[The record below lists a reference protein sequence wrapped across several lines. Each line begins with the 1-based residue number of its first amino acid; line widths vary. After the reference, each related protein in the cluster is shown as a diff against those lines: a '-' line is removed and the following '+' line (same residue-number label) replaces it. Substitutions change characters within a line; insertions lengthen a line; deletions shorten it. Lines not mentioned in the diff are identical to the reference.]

1 MDTDAFLSRLDSHR
15 QAGRVDDDS
24 FSRVA
29 EYEKSQKTS
38 APAPVVITSGDSH
51 APSEA
56 EGEATEEGSQLAANS
71 KRFSLGVAAAI
82 GSTLI
87 LVGIGLLASLVDD
100 ATGLDLVIPLFGL
113 LAGLAYVAPNLKVEG
128 KAEVFVGEARSIL
141 FGVAS
146 MVAVT
151 WYITVIVDKPWDED
165 FGPLNMFAWGPTL
178 AVAFAAV
185 GFARKMNAWVS
196 YCLSWILWFYP
207 FVFVLEAGSGEF
219 YGIMVVMAV
228 LSYVMVT
235 EYLDEKRTAGSG
247 IQAAFLGM
255 MWGIMA
261 WFTLEAF
268 DDIADNDV
276 ILPLAYI
283 VGWMAVV
290 EAARRYTTLLT
301 SRRYPNGQNKGW
313 ITTLGLLV
321 FYTGIPLWF
330 GFRFAES
337 IGWEELEVAGFDV
350 YLGYVFGLLVHVTM
364 GLQLFGWQAQNVV
377 VKPSLTEPGSFAGSV
392 FFLMAFVWFIFGA
405 VDFLEDL
412 AGYLFLPLGLLV
424 LLIGTKRLIRSS
436 DSTSPDQKQMAG
448 PLEEA

>member
-1 MDTDAFLSRLDSHR
+1 MDTEAFLSRLDSHR

-29 EYEKSQKTS
+29 EYEKSQKKS
-38 APAPVVITSGDSH
+38 APAPIVISDSH
-51 APSEA
+51 VASELETKPA
-56 EGEATEEGSQLAANS
+56 EEGSHLEANS
-71 KRFSLGVAAAI
+71 MRFSLGVAAAI
-82 GSTLI
+82 GATLI
-87 LVGIGLLASLVDD
+87 LVGIGLLASLIDD
-100 ATGLDLVIPLFGL
+100 ASGVDLVIPLFGL
-113 LAGLAYVAPNLKVEG
+113 LAGLAYFAPNLKVEG

-146 MVAVT
+146 MVAVM
-151 WYITVIVDKPWDED
+151 WYITVIVDRPYYED

-185 GFARKMNAWVS
+185 DFARKMNAWVS
-196 YCLSWILWFYP
+196 YCLSWILWLYP
-207 FVFVLEAGSGEF
+207 FAFAFEGSGEF
-219 YGIMVVMAV
+219 YSVITIMAV
-228 LSYVMVT
+228 LSYVMVS

-261 WFTLEAF
+261 WFTLEEF
-268 DDIADNDV
+268 DDIANNDV

-283 VGWMAVV
+283 LGWMAVV

-301 SRRYPNGQNKGW
+301 SRRYPSGQNKGW
-313 ITTLGLLV
+313 ITALGLLV

-337 IGWEELEVAGFDV
+337 IGWEELKVAGFDV
-350 YLGYVFGLLVHVTM
+350 YLGFVFGLLVHATM

-424 LLIGTKRLIRSS
+424 LLIGTRRLIGSS
-436 DSTSPDQKQMAG
+436 DSSSNEHGQLAG
-448 PLEEA
+448 ILEES

>member
-1 MDTDAFLSRLDSHR
+1 MDTEAFLSRLDSHR

-29 EYEKSQKTS
+29 EYEKSQKKS
-38 APAPVVITSGDSH
+38 APAPIVISDSH
-51 APSEA
+51 VASELETKPA
-56 EGEATEEGSQLAANS
+56 EEGSHLEANS
-71 KRFSLGVAAAI
+71 MRFSLGVAAAI
-82 GSTLI
+82 GATLI
-87 LVGIGLLASLVDD
+87 LVGIGLLASLIDD
-100 ATGLDLVIPLFGL
+100 ASGVDLVIPLFGL
-113 LAGLAYVAPNLKVEG
+113 LAGLAYFAPNLKVEG

-146 MVAVT
+146 MVAVM
-151 WYITVIVDKPWDED
+151 WYITVIVDRPYYED

-185 GFARKMNAWVS
+185 DFARKMNAWVS
-196 YCLSWILWFYP
+196 YCLSLILWLYP
-207 FVFVLEAGSGEF
+207 FAFAFEGSGEF
-219 YGIMVVMAV
+219 YSVITIMAV
-228 LSYVMVT
+228 LSYVMVS

-261 WFTLEAF
+261 WFTLEEF
-268 DDIADNDV
+268 DDIANNDV

-283 VGWMAVV
+283 LGWMAVV

-301 SRRYPNGQNKGW
+301 SRRYPSGQNKGW
-313 ITTLGLLV
+313 ITALGLLV

-337 IGWEELEVAGFDV
+337 IGWEELKVAGFDV
-350 YLGYVFGLLVHVTM
+350 YLGYVFGLLVHATM

-424 LLIGTKRLIRSS
+424 LLIGTRRLIGSS
-436 DSTSPDQKQMAG
+436 DSSSNEHGQLAG
-448 PLEEA
+448 ILEES

>member
-1 MDTDAFLSRLDSHR
+1 MDVDAFLSRLESHR
-15 QAGRVDDDS
+15 QAGRVDDAS

-29 EYEKSQKTS
+29 EHERSQTKS
-38 APAPVVITSGDSH
+38 APDPIVISETHSLG
-51 APSEA
+51 EA
-56 EGEATEEGSQLAANS
+56 ESKPAEEGPGLAANS
-71 KRFSLGVAAAI
+71 MRFSLGVAAAI
-82 GSTLI
+82 GSTLM

-113 LAGLAYVAPNLKVEG
+113 LAGLAYFAPKLKVEG
-128 KAEVFVGEARSIL
+128 RAEVFVGEARSIL

-151 WYITVIVDKPWDED
+151 WYITVIVNKPWDED

-207 FVFVLEAGSGEF
+207 FVFALEGPGSGEF
-219 YGIMVVMAV
+219 YSVMIIMAV
-228 LSYVMVT
+228 LSYVMVS

-261 WFTLEAF
+261 WFTLEEF
-268 DDIADNDV
+268 DDIANNDV

-283 VGWMAVV
+283 LGWMAVV
-290 EAARRYTTLLT
+290 EAAMRNTTLLT

-313 ITTLGLLV
+313 ITILGLLV

-337 IGWEELEVAGFDV
+337 IGFEELKIAGFDV
-350 YLGYVFGLLVHVTM
+350 YLGFVFGLLVHATM
-364 GLQLFGWQAQNVV
+364 GLQLFEWNASSVV
-377 VKPSLTEPGSFAGSV
+377 VKPSLTAPGTFAGSV
-392 FFLMAFVWFIFGA
+392 FFVMAFVWFIFGA

-412 AGYLFLPLGLLV
+412 AGYLFLPLGLVVLV
-424 LLIGTKRLIRSS
+424 VGTKRLINSS
-436 DSTSPDQKQMAG
+436 GDASA
-448 PLEEA
+448 EE

>member
-56 EGEATEEGSQLAANS
+56 EGEAAEEGSQLAANS

-82 GSTLI
+82 GATLI
-87 LVGIGLLASLVDD
+87 LVGIGLLASLIDD
-100 ATGLDLVIPLFGL
+100 ATDLDLVVPLFGL
-113 LAGLAYVAPNLKVEG
+113 LAGLAYFAPNLKVEG
-128 KAEVFVGEARSIL
+128 RAEVFVGEARSIL

-146 MVAVT
+146 MVAVM
-151 WYITVIVDKPWDED
+151 WYINEIVDKSWSED
-165 FGPLNMFAWGPTL
+165 FGPLNMFEWGPTL

-196 YCLSWILWFYP
+196 YCLSWILWFFP
-207 FVFVLEAGSGEF
+207 FLLAFDQNGGGEF
-219 YGIMVVMAV
+219 LSVMTVMAV
-228 LSYVMVT
+228 LSYELVT
-235 EYLDEKRTAGSG
+235 EYLDEHRAAGSG
-247 IQAAFLGM
+247 VQATFLGM

-261 WFTLEAF
+261 WFTLEEF
-268 DDIADNDV
+268 HDLVHNDV
-276 ILPLAYI
+276 VMPLAYI

-290 EAARRYTTLLT
+290 EWHNRTQT
-301 SRRYPNGQNKGW
+301 SRRYPSGQNKGW
-313 ITTLGLLV
+313 ITTLLLLV
-321 FYTGIPLWF
+321 FFTGIPLWF
-330 GFRFAES
+330 GFAFADF
-337 IGWEELEVAGFDV
+337 IGWEELNIAGFDV
-350 YLGYVFGLLVHVTM
+350 YLGFVFGLLVHATM
-364 GLQLFGWQAQNVV
+364 GLQLFGWQAENVV
-377 VKPSLTEPGSFAGSV
+377 VKPSLSEPGSFAGSV

-424 LLIGTKRLIRSS
+424 LLIGTKRLIGSS
-436 DSTSPDQKQMAG
+436 E
-448 PLEEA
+448 PLPNDGDIA

>member
-1 MDTDAFLSRLDSHR
+1 MDTEAFLSRLDSHR

-38 APAPVVITSGDSH
+38 APAPIVIGDSH
-51 APSEA
+51 VASEA
-56 EGEATEEGSQLAANS
+56 ETKPAEEGSHLEANS
-71 KRFSLGVAAAI
+71 MRFSLGVAAAI
-82 GSTLI
+82 GATLI
-87 LVGIGLLASLVDD
+87 LVGIGLLASLIDD
-100 ATGLDLVIPLFGL
+100 ASGVDLVIPLFGL
-113 LAGLAYVAPNLKVEG
+113 LAGLAYFAPNLKVEG

-146 MVAVT
+146 MVAVM
-151 WYITVIVDKPWDED
+151 WYITVIVDRPYYED

-207 FVFVLEAGSGEF
+207 FAFAFEGSGEF
-219 YGIMVVMAV
+219 FSVITIMAV
-228 LSYVMVT
+228 LSYAMVS

-261 WFTLEAF
+261 WFTLEEF
-268 DDIADNDV
+268 DDIANNDV

-283 VGWMAVV
+283 LGWIAVV
-290 EAARRYTTLLT
+290 EATMRNTTLLT

-350 YLGYVFGLLVHVTM
+350 YLGFVFGLLVHATM

-424 LLIGTKRLIRSS
+424 LLIGTRRLIGSS
-436 DSTSPDQKQMAG
+436 DSPSNKDGQSAG
-448 PLEEA
+448 VLEEP

>member
-1 MDTDAFLSRLDSHR
+1 MDTEAFLSRLDSHR

-29 EYEKSQKTS
+29 EYEKSQKKS
-38 APAPVVITSGDSH
+38 APAPIVISDSH
-51 APSEA
+51 VASELETKPA
-56 EGEATEEGSQLAANS
+56 EEGSHLEANS
-71 KRFSLGVAAAI
+71 MRFSLGVAAAI
-82 GSTLI
+82 GATLI
-87 LVGIGLLASLVDD
+87 LVGIGLLASLIDD
-100 ATGLDLVIPLFGL
+100 ASGVDLVIPLFGL
-113 LAGLAYVAPNLKVEG
+113 LAGLAYFAPNLKVEG

-146 MVAVT
+146 MVAVM
-151 WYITVIVDKPWDED
+151 WYITVIVDRPYYED

-185 GFARKMNAWVS
+185 DFARKMNAWVS
-196 YCLSWILWFYP
+196 YCLSWILWLYP
-207 FVFVLEAGSGEF
+207 FAFAFEGSGEF
-219 YGIMVVMAV
+219 YSVIIIMAV
-228 LSYVMVT
+228 LSYVMVS

-261 WFTLEAF
+261 WFTLEEF
-268 DDIADNDV
+268 DDIANNDV

-283 VGWMAVV
+283 LGWMAVV

-301 SRRYPNGQNKGW
+301 SRRYPSGQNKGW
-313 ITTLGLLV
+313 ITALGLLV

-337 IGWEELEVAGFDV
+337 IGWEELRVAGFDV
-350 YLGYVFGLLVHVTM
+350 YLGFVFGLLVHATM

-424 LLIGTKRLIRSS
+424 LLIGTRRLIGSS
-436 DSTSPDQKQMAG
+436 DSSSNEHGQLAG
-448 PLEEA
+448 ILEES

>member
-1 MDTDAFLSRLDSHR
+1 MDTDAFLSRLDLHR
-15 QAGRVDDDS
+15 KAGRVDDGS

-29 EYEKSQKTS
+29 EYEKSQKTIV
-38 APAPVVITSGDSH
+38 PAPIVIDGGH
-51 APSEA
+51 VASEA
-56 EGEATEEGSQLAANS
+56 ESNPAEEATRLAANS
-71 KRFSLGVAAAI
+71 MRFSLGVAAAI

-87 LVGIGLLASLVDD
+87 LIGIGLLASLVDD
-100 ATGLDLVIPLFGL
+100 ATDLDLVIPLFAL
-113 LAGLAYVAPNLKVEG
+113 LAGLAYFAPNLKVEG
-128 KAEVFVGEARSIL
+128 RAEVFVGEARSIL
-141 FGVAS
+141 FAVAS

-196 YCLSWILWFYP
+196 YCLSWILWLYP
-207 FVFVLEAGSGEF
+207 LVFAFEGSGEF
-219 YGIMVVMAV
+219 YSVIIVMAV
-228 LSYVMVT
+228 LSYVMVS

-261 WFTLEAF
+261 WVTIEEFEDLVN
-268 DDIADNDV
+268 NDV
-276 ILPLAYI
+276 ILPLVYI
-283 VGWMAVV
+283 LGWMAVV
-290 EAARRYTTLLT
+290 EWHSRSQT

-330 GFRFAES
+330 GFMLADY
-337 IGWEELEVAGFDV
+337 IGWEELKIAGFDV
-350 YLGYVFGLLVHVTM
+350 RLGYVLGLLVHATM

-377 VKPSLTEPGSFAGSV
+377 VKPSLSEPGPFAGSV
-392 FFLMAFVWFIFGA
+392 FFLMAFVWFILGA

-412 AGYLFLPLGLLV
+412 AGYLFLPMGLIV
-424 LLIGTKRLIRSS
+424 LFFGTKRL
-436 DSTSPDQKQMAG
+436 MAG
-448 PLEEA
+448 PNTDTEAE

>member
-1 MDTDAFLSRLDSHR
+1 MDTEAFLSRLDSHR

-38 APAPVVITSGDSH
+38 APAPIVIGDSH
-51 APSEA
+51 VASEA
-56 EGEATEEGSQLAANS
+56 ESKPAEEGSHLEANS
-71 KRFSLGVAAAI
+71 MRFSLGVAAAI
-82 GSTLI
+82 GATLI
-87 LVGIGLLASLVDD
+87 LVGIGLLASLIDD
-100 ATGLDLVIPLFGL
+100 ASGVDLVIPLFGL
-113 LAGLAYVAPNLKVEG
+113 LAGLAYFAPNLKVEG

-146 MVAVT
+146 MVAVM
-151 WYITVIVDKPWDED
+151 WYITVIVDRPSNED

-185 GFARKMNAWVS
+185 DFARKMNAWVS

-207 FVFVLEAGSGEF
+207 FVFVLEAEIGEF
-219 YGIMVVMAV
+219 YGVMTLMAV
-228 LSYVMVT
+228 LSYVMVS

-261 WFTLEAF
+261 WFTLEEF
-268 DDIADNDV
+268 DDIANNDV

-350 YLGYVFGLLVHVTM
+350 YLGFVFGLLVHATM

-424 LLIGTKRLIRSS
+424 LLIGTRRLIGSS
-436 DSTSPDQKQMAG
+436 E
-448 PLEEA
+448 PLPNDGDIP

>member
-1 MDTDAFLSRLDSHR
+1 MDTEAFLSRLDSHR

-38 APAPVVITSGDSH
+38 APAPIVISDGH
-51 APSEA
+51 MASEPETKPA
-56 EGEATEEGSQLAANS
+56 EEGSHLAANS
-71 KRFSLGVAAAI
+71 MRFSLGVAAAI
-82 GSTLI
+82 GATLI
-87 LVGIGLLASLVDD
+87 LVGIGLLASLIDD
-100 ATGLDLVIPLFGL
+100 ASGVDLVIPLFGL
-113 LAGLAYVAPNLKVEG
+113 LAGLAYFAPNLKVEG

-146 MVAVT
+146 MVAVM
-151 WYITVIVDKPWDED
+151 WYITVIVDRPYYED

-185 GFARKMNAWVS
+185 DFARKMNAWVS

-207 FVFVLEAGSGEF
+207 FVFVLEAEIGEF
-219 YGIMVVMAV
+219 YGVMTLMAV
-228 LSYVMVT
+228 LSYVMVS

-261 WFTLEAF
+261 WFTLEEF
-268 DDIADNDV
+268 DDIANNDV

-283 VGWMAVV
+283 LGWMAVV

-301 SRRYPNGQNKGW
+301 SRRYPSGQNKGW
-313 ITTLGLLV
+313 ITALGLLV

-350 YLGYVFGLLVHVTM
+350 YLGFVFGLLVHATM

-424 LLIGTKRLIRSS
+424 LLIGTRRLIRSS
-436 DSTSPDQKQMAG
+436 DSTSNEDGQVAG
-448 PLEEA
+448 ILEKS

>member
-1 MDTDAFLSRLDSHR
+1 MDADAFLSRLDSHR
-15 QAGRVDDDS
+15 QAGRVDDAS
-24 FSRVA
+24 FSRIA
-29 EYEKSQKTS
+29 EYEKSQKMS
-38 APAPVVITSGDSH
+38 APKAIVID
-51 APSEA
+51 
-56 EGEATEEGSQLAANS
+56 EGHGASKADFEATGEGSQLAANS

-82 GSTLI
+82 GATLI
-87 LVGIGLLASLVDD
+87 LVGVGLLASLVDD

-113 LAGLAYVAPNLKVEG
+113 LAGLAFFAPNLKVEG

-146 MVAVT
+146 MVAVM

-196 YCLSWILWFYP
+196 YCFSWILWFYP
-207 FVFVLEAGSGEF
+207 FAFALEAGSGEF
-219 YGIMVVMAV
+219 FSVMTVMAV
-228 LSYVMVT
+228 LSYVMVS

-268 DDIADNDV
+268 DDIANNEV

-283 VGWMAVV
+283 LGWMAVV

-350 YLGYVFGLLVHVTM
+350 YLGFVFGLLVHVTM

-436 DSTSPDQKQMAG
+436 DSTSPEQNQMNG

>member
-1 MDTDAFLSRLDSHR
+1 MDIDAFLSRLDSHR
-15 QAGRVDDDS
+15 QAGRVDDAS
-24 FSRVA
+24 FSRIA
-29 EYEKSQKTS
+29 EYEKSQNRS
-38 APAPVVITSGDSH
+38 APEAIVIDEGH
-51 APSEA
+51 EA
-56 EGEATEEGSQLAANS
+56 SKADFEATGEGSQLAANS

-82 GSTLI
+82 GATLI
-87 LVGIGLLASLVDD
+87 LVGVGLLASLVDD

-113 LAGLAYVAPNLKVEG
+113 LAGLAFFAPNLKVEG

-146 MVAVT
+146 MVAVM

-268 DDIADNDV
+268 DDIANNDV

-283 VGWMAVV
+283 LGWMAVV
-290 EAARRYTTLLT
+290 EAAKRYTTLLT
-301 SRRYPNGQNKGW
+301 SRRYPSGQNKGW

-350 YLGYVFGLLVHVTM
+350 YLGFVFGLLVHATM
-364 GLQLFGWQAQNVV
+364 GLQLFGWQAENVV

-436 DSTSPDQKQMAG
+436 DSTSPEQNQMNG

>member
-15 QAGRVDDDS
+15 QAGRVDDAS
-24 FSRVA
+24 FSRIA
-29 EYEKSQKTS
+29 EYEKSQNPS
-38 APAPVVITSGDSH
+38 APEAIVID
-51 APSEA
+51 
-56 EGEATEEGSQLAANS
+56 EGHGASKADFEATEEGSQLAANS

-82 GSTLI
+82 GATLI

-113 LAGLAYVAPNLKVEG
+113 LAGLAYFAPNLKGEG

-146 MVAVT
+146 MVAVM
-151 WYITVIVDKPWDED
+151 WYITVIVDKPWGED

-228 LSYVMVT
+228 LSYVMVS

-261 WFTLEAF
+261 WFTLEEF
-268 DDIADNDV
+268 DDIANNEV

-283 VGWMAVV
+283 LGWMAVV

-350 YLGYVFGLLVHVTM
+350 YLGFVFGLLVHVTM

-436 DSTSPDQKQMAG
+436 DSTSPEQNKMNG

>member
-15 QAGRVDDDS
+15 QAGRVDDAS

-38 APAPVVITSGDSH
+38 APEAILIDDGDGASK
-51 APSEA
+51 ADLEA
-56 EGEATEEGSQLAANS
+56 AGEGSHLAANS

-82 GSTLI
+82 GTTLI
-87 LVGIGLLASLVDD
+87 LVGVGLLASLIDD

-113 LAGLAYVAPNLKVEG
+113 LAGLAYFAPSLKVEG

-146 MVAVT
+146 MVAVL

-165 FGPLNMFAWGPTL
+165 FGPLNIFAWGPTL

-185 GFARKMNAWVS
+185 DFARKMNAWVS

-219 YGIMVVMAV
+219 YGILIVMAV
-228 LSYVMVT
+228 LSYAMVS

-261 WFTLEAF
+261 WFTLEEF
-268 DDIADNDV
+268 DDIANNDV

-283 VGWMAVV
+283 LGWMAVV
-290 EAARRYTTLLT
+290 EAAGRYPTLLT

-337 IGWEELEVAGFDV
+337 IGFEELEVAGFDV
-350 YLGYVFGLLVHVTM
+350 YLGFVFGLMVHVTM
-364 GLQLFGWQAQNVV
+364 GLQLFGWQAENVM

-424 LLIGTKRLIRSS
+424 LLIGTRRLIGSS
-436 DSTSPDQKQMAG
+436 DSSSNEDGQLAG
-448 PLEEA
+448 LLEES

>member
-1 MDTDAFLSRLDSHR
+1 MDTEAFLSRLDSHR
-15 QAGRVDDDS
+15 QAGRVDDAS

-29 EYEKSQKTS
+29 EYEKSQKTN
-38 APAPVVITSGDSH
+38 APAPIVISDSH
-51 APSEA
+51 VASELETKPA
-56 EGEATEEGSQLAANS
+56 EEGSHLEANS
-71 KRFSLGVAAAI
+71 MRFSLGVAAAI
-82 GSTLI
+82 GATLI
-87 LVGIGLLASLVDD
+87 LVGIGLLASLIDD
-100 ATGLDLVIPLFGL
+100 ASGVDLVIPLFGL
-113 LAGLAYVAPNLKVEG
+113 LAGLAYFAPNLKVEG

-146 MVAVT
+146 MVAVM
-151 WYITVIVDKPWDED
+151 WYITVIVDRPYYED

-185 GFARKMNAWVS
+185 DFARKMNAWVS
-196 YCLSWILWFYP
+196 YCLSWILWLYP
-207 FVFVLEAGSGEF
+207 FAFAFEGSGEF
-219 YGIMVVMAV
+219 YSVIIIMAV
-228 LSYVMVT
+228 LSYVMVS

-261 WFTLEAF
+261 WFTLEEF
-268 DDIADNDV
+268 DDIANNDV

-283 VGWMAVV
+283 LGWMAVV

-301 SRRYPNGQNKGW
+301 SRRYPSGQNKGW
-313 ITTLGLLV
+313 ITALGLLV

-337 IGWEELEVAGFDV
+337 IGWEELKVAGFDV
-350 YLGYVFGLLVHVTM
+350 YLGFVFGLLVHATM

-424 LLIGTKRLIRSS
+424 LLIGTRRLIGSS
-436 DSTSPDQKQMAG
+436 DSSSNEHGQLAG
-448 PLEEA
+448 ILEES

>member
-1 MDTDAFLSRLDSHR
+1 MDTDAFLSRLESHR
-15 QAGRVDDDS
+15 QAGRVDDAS

-38 APAPVVITSGDSH
+38 APEAILIDDGDGASK
-51 APSEA
+51 ADLEA
-56 EGEATEEGSQLAANS
+56 AGEGSHLAANS

-82 GSTLI
+82 GTTLI
-87 LVGIGLLASLVDD
+87 LVGVGLLASLIDD

-113 LAGLAYVAPNLKVEG
+113 LAGLAYFAPSLKVEG

-146 MVAVT
+146 MVAVL

-185 GFARKMNAWVS
+185 DFARKMNAWVS

-219 YGIMVVMAV
+219 YGILIVMAV

-268 DDIADNDV
+268 DDIANNDV

-350 YLGYVFGLLVHVTM
+350 YLGFVFGLLVHVTM
-364 GLQLFGWQAQNVV
+364 GLQLFGWQAENVV

-392 FFLMAFVWFIFGA
+392 FFLMAFVWFLFGA

-424 LLIGTKRLIRSS
+424 LLIGTRRLIGSS
-436 DSTSPDQKQMAG
+436 ESSSNEDGQLAG
-448 PLEEA
+448 LLEES

>member
-1 MDTDAFLSRLDSHR
+1 MDTEAFLLRLDSHR
-15 QAGRVDDDS
+15 QAGRVDDTA

-29 EYEKSQKTS
+29 EHERSLATS
-38 APAPVVITSGDSH
+38 APASIVIDDGL
-51 APSEA
+51 AASEA
-56 EGEATEEGSQLAANS
+56 DFEATGEGSQLAANS

-82 GSTLI
+82 GATLI
-87 LVGIGLLASLVDD
+87 LVGIGLLTSLVDD

-113 LAGLAYVAPNLKVEG
+113 LAGLAYFAPNLEVEG
-128 KAEVFVGEARSIL
+128 RAEVFVGEARSIL

-146 MVAVT
+146 MVAVM
-151 WYITVIVDKPWDED
+151 WYITVTVDKPRYED
-165 FGPLNMFAWGPTL
+165 FGPLNMFAWGPML

-207 FVFVLEAGSGEF
+207 FAFAFEQNADGEF
-219 YGIMVVMAV
+219 FSVLIIMAV
-228 LSYVMVT
+228 LSYAMVS

-247 IQAAFLGM
+247 VQAAFLGM

-261 WFTLEAF
+261 WFTLEEF
-268 DDIADNDV
+268 DDLINNDV

-283 VGWMAVV
+283 LGWMAVV
-290 EAARRYTTLLT
+290 EAARRYPTLLT

-330 GFRFAES
+330 GFMLADS
-337 IGWEELEVAGFDV
+337 IGLEEVDVGGFDL
-350 YLGYVFGLLVHVTM
+350 YLGWVFGLLVHATM
-364 GLQLFGWQAQNVV
+364 GLQLFGWQAESVV
-377 VKPSLTEPGSFAGSV
+377 VKPSLTEPGPFAGSV

-424 LLIGTKRLIRSS
+424 LLIGTRRLIGSS
-436 DSTSPDQKQMAG
+436 DSPSNEGGQLAG
-448 PLEEA
+448 VLEDS

>member
-1 MDTDAFLSRLDSHR
+1 MDADAFLSRLDSHR
-15 QAGRVDDDS
+15 QAGRVDDAS
-24 FSRVA
+24 FSRIA
-29 EYEKSQKTS
+29 EYEKSQKMS
-38 APAPVVITSGDSH
+38 APKAIVID
-51 APSEA
+51 
-56 EGEATEEGSQLAANS
+56 EGHGASKADLEATGEGSQLAANS

-82 GSTLI
+82 GATLI
-87 LVGIGLLASLVDD
+87 LVGVGLLASLVDD

-113 LAGLAYVAPNLKVEG
+113 LAGLAFFAPNLKVEG

-146 MVAVT
+146 MVAVM

-196 YCLSWILWFYP
+196 YCFSWILWFYP
-207 FVFVLEAGSGEF
+207 FAFALEAGSGEF
-219 YGIMVVMAV
+219 FSVMTVMAV
-228 LSYVMVT
+228 LSYVMVS

-268 DDIADNDV
+268 DDIANNEV

-283 VGWMAVV
+283 LGWMAVV

-350 YLGYVFGLLVHVTM
+350 YLGFVFGLLVHVTM

-424 LLIGTKRLIRSS
+424 LLIGTKRLIA
-436 DSTSPDQKQMAG
+436 SPDADATPEQ
-448 PLEEA
+448 E

>member
-1 MDTDAFLSRLDSHR
+1 MDIDAFLSKLDSHR
-15 QAGRVDDDS
+15 RAGRVDDAT

-29 EYEKSQKTS
+29 EHERSEKNDAPTS
-38 APAPVVITSGDSH
+38 IVIENGSAVSGADLEST
-51 APSEA
+51 
-56 EGEATEEGSQLAANS
+56 GEGSQLAANS

-113 LAGLAYVAPNLKVEG
+113 LAGLAYFAPNLKVEG
-128 KAEVFVGEARSIL
+128 RAEVFVGEARSVL

-146 MVAVT
+146 MVAVM
-151 WYITVIVDKPWDED
+151 WYITVIVNKPWDED

-196 YCLSWILWFYP
+196 YCLTWILWFYP
-207 FVFVLEAGSGEF
+207 FVFALEAGSGEF
-219 YGIMVVMAV
+219 YGIAVIMAV
-228 LSYVMVT
+228 LSYAMVS

-247 IQAAFLGM
+247 VQAAFLGM

-261 WFTLEAF
+261 WFTLEEF
-268 DDIADNDV
+268 DDLINNDV
-276 ILPLAYI
+276 VLPLAYI
-283 VGWMAVV
+283 LGWMAVV
-290 EAARRYTTLLT
+290 EAAGRYTTLLT

-330 GFRFAES
+330 GFMLADF
-337 IGWEELEVAGFDV
+337 IGFEEVNVGGFDL
-350 YLGYVFGLLVHVTM
+350 YLGWVFGLLVHATM
-364 GLQLFGWQAQNVV
+364 GLQLFGWQAENVV
-377 VKPSLTEPGSFAGSV
+377 VKPSLTEPGPFAGSV
-392 FFLMAFVWFIFGA
+392 FFLMAFVWFILGA

-424 LLIGTKRLIRSS
+424 LLIGTRRLIGNSS
-436 DSTSPDQKQMAG
+436 PTSQEGGQLADGPEDS
-448 PLEEA
+448 

>member
-15 QAGRVDDDS
+15 QAGRVDDAS

-38 APAPVVITSGDSH
+38 APEAILIDDGDGASK
-51 APSEA
+51 ADLEA
-56 EGEATEEGSQLAANS
+56 AGEGSHLAANS

-82 GSTLI
+82 GTTLI
-87 LVGIGLLASLVDD
+87 LVGVGLFASLIDD

-113 LAGLAYVAPNLKVEG
+113 LAGLAYFAPSLKVEG

-146 MVAVT
+146 MVAVL

-185 GFARKMNAWVS
+185 DFARKMNAWVS

-228 LSYVMVT
+228 LSYAMVS

-261 WFTLEAF
+261 WFTLEEF
-268 DDIADNDV
+268 DDIVNNDV

-283 VGWMAVV
+283 LGWMAVV
-290 EAARRYTTLLT
+290 EAAGRYPTLLT

-337 IGWEELEVAGFDV
+337 IGFEELEVAGFDV
-350 YLGYVFGLLVHVTM
+350 YLGFVFGLMVHVTM
-364 GLQLFGWQAQNVV
+364 GLQLIGWQAENVV

-392 FFLMAFVWFIFGA
+392 FFLMAFVWFLFGA

-424 LLIGTKRLIRSS
+424 LLIGTRRLIGSS
-436 DSTSPDQKQMAG
+436 ESSSNEDGQLAG
-448 PLEEA
+448 LLEES